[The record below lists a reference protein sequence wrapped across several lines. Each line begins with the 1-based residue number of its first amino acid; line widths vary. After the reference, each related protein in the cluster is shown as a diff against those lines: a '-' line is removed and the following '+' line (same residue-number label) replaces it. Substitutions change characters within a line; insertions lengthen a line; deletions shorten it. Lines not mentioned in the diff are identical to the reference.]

1 MKRQLISTQKIRNNR
16 SEHIGQLCV
25 PAACQMGE
33 IYRVELALCCIK
45 KMRIVSAGDSLHIWR
60 QRNGFLHA
68 AIAHDPVVE
77 SLAQR
82 RRTDD

>member
-33 IYRVELALCCIK
+33 I
-45 KMRIVSAGDSLHIWR
+45 S
-60 QRNGFLHA
+60 FLL
-68 AIAHDPVVE
+68 IPIF
-77 SLAQR
+77 SLAVYLGPLPTPSLLKIMLHFYIIYEKR
-82 RRTDD
+82 GINHNRKIRC